1 MTNLVKTHLESIFG
15 EKMPKTATQFFTA
28 DGLANFSGGKIK
40 GLRQIKMNEA
50 QLKAVTRRGYLGA
63 YGWSLE

>member
-1 MTNLVKTHLESIFG
+1 MTNLVKTHLEAIFS
-15 EKMPKTATQFFTA
+15 EKMPKTATQFFA
-28 DGLANFSGGKIK
+28 SNGLANFAGGKIK

-63 YGWSLE
+63 SGWSLE